1 VEWLA
6 LFAAGAAGFG
16 LGVGLVAGALVVAW
30 LRRQAHEADKEG
42 GG

>member
-1 VEWLA
+1 MEWLA

-30 LRRQAHEADKEG
+30 LRRHARRGDPG
-42 GG
+42 GE